1 MSCMGYLSLSLFAGE
16 PMPDMSLKT
25 ASTSRAPAHL
35 TFAPALAIAI
45 AALATGALTATPALA
60 TGASRAEAAP
70 SSPTRALAPIA
81 CLAIAIAALATGA
94 PTSSPTT
101 HPQLALLSTFRTGLY
116 EQGGAEITAYDPA
129 TKRLFFVN
137 AGIAAITVL
146 DLRDPANPVRIAEI
160 PTTYNV
166 NSVAVGKGLVGAA
179 IEGPSKTDLGTAG
192 FFPTNFKAGSPITL
206 TSVTV
211 GSLPDMI
218 TFTPDGKTALVA
230 NEGEPNDEYT
240 VDPEGSI
247 SIIDLKHGLRHLS
260 SRSVKTIGFTD
271 FNAGGPRADEL
282 PDDVRIYG
290 PAASV
295 AQDIEPEYIALDEK
309 GRNAYV
315 TLQENNAV
323 AVIDIQRAR
332 ISRILA
338 LGFKDH
344 SKCGQGLDASD
355 RDGGV
360 KIDMWP
366 LNGMY
371 LPDAIATF
379 SNHGRTYFATAN
391 EGDTRD
397 WDGFSEEK
405 RIKDITLD
413 SVAFPDR
420 ATLRTDAQLGRLK
433 ITSTLGDADG
443 DGKYEALYTFGT
455 RSFTIWDA
463 YGRLVFDSG
472 DDFER
477 ITAELLPTGFN
488 SDNAENNTFDSRS
501 DDKGPEPE
509 AITIGEVPTRTG
521 MRTYAFIGL
530 ERIGGIMVYDIT
542 RPRDA
547 RFVQYLNARD
557 FAGDA
562 EQDTAG
568 ELGPESLVFV
578 PAKQSPNGKALV
590 IAGYEVSGS
599 VAIYTFE

>member
-1 MSCMGYLSLSLFAGE
+1 MSLFSSS
-16 PMPDMSLKT
+16 P
-25 ASTSRAPAHL
+25 SRTLRALPL
-35 TFAPALAIAI
+35 ILALAGTIA
-45 AALATGALTATPALA
+45 TAGTQGPQHQ
-60 TGASRAEAAP
+60 
-70 SSPTRALAPIA
+70 
-81 CLAIAIAALATGA
+81 
-94 PTSSPTT
+94 TS
-101 HPQLALLSTFRTGLY
+101 HPQLALLSTYRTGLY

-146 DLRDPANPVRIAEI
+146 DLRDPANPQRIAEI
-160 PTTYNV
+160 PTTSNV
-166 NSVAVGKGLVGAA
+166 NSVAVSKGLVAA
-179 IEGPSKTDLGTAG
+179 AVEGPSKTDPGTAL
-192 FFPTNFKAGSPITL
+192 FFKSDFKAGHPVSL
-206 TSVTV
+206 SSVPV

-240 VDPEGSI
+240 IDPEGSI

-260 SRSVKTIGFTD
+260 ARSVKTIGFTD
-271 FNAGGPRADEL
+271 FNVGGSRADEL
-282 PDDVRIYG
+282 PDEVRIFG
-290 PAASV
+290 PNASV
-295 AQDIEPEYIALDEK
+295 AQDIEPEYIAVDAQ
-309 GRNAYV
+309 GRYAYV

-323 AVIDIQRAR
+323 AVIDIQRAKV
-332 ISRILA
+332 SRILA

-360 KIDMWP
+360 HIDMWP
-366 LNGMY
+366 VNGMY

-379 SNHGRTYFATAN
+379 SRHGRTYFATAN

-405 RIKDITLD
+405 RVKDLTLD
-413 SVAFPDR
+413 STAFPDR

-433 ITSTLGDADG
+433 VTSTLGDADG
-443 DGKYEALYTFGT
+443 DGKREALYSFGT
-455 RSFTIWDA
+455 RSFSIFNA
-463 YGRLVFDSG
+463 YGHLIFDSG

-488 SDNAENNTFDSRS
+488 SDNAENNSFDSRS

-509 AITIGEVPTRTG
+509 AITIGEVG
-521 MRTYAFIGL
+521 KHTYAFIGL
-530 ERIGGIMVYDIT
+530 ERIGGIMVYDIS
-542 RPRDA
+542 RPRDS

-557 FAGDA
+557 FSGDA

-568 ELGPESLVFV
+568 EMGPESLVFV
-578 PAKQSPNGKALV
+578 PAKQSPNGKNLV
-590 IAGYEVSGS
+590 IAGSEISGS